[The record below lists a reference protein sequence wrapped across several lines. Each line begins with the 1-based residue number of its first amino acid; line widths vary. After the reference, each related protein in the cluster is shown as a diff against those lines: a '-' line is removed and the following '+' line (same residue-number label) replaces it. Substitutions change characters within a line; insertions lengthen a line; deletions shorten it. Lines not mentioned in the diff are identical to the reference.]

1 MCFIASIIYDV
12 NWTEWNDWVSLILG
26 SVKFQSVDTGQN
38 LSSKSRTVIPANR
51 GSLWKLIL
59 KQDKAFSQTLII
71 WDISRGEKAIKV
83 YRDIAQLPSVEG
95 ARISSDATKS
105 MCQVELKWK
114 QKDIDRGKRVGYA
127 RSYVIQRSRDKMKMI
142 LWTETSLRRLC
153 GVAFANQSGRGSL
166 IKRCVATVC
175 LMESYS
181 TITPSEWSS

>member
-114 QKDIDRGKRVGYA
+114 QKDGKRVGYA
-127 RSYVIQRSRDKMKMI
+127 RSYVYKGHVIKWND
-142 LWTETSLRRLC
+142 TRLLLQTRV
-153 GVAFANQSGRGSL
+153 GGAH
-166 IKRCVATVC
+166 
-175 LMESYS
+175 
-181 TITPSEWSS
+181 